1 MTTIKTPKLLKII
14 NTGVT
19 NLLEPKLKITKNNSI
34 KTCNKNAKNIH
45 VSLRLEFFDL
55 IGEIVKSRFP
65 CVNTKIIH
73 LKSAEAF

>member
-1 MTTIKTPKLLKII
+1 MQQKY
-14 NTGVT
+14 
-19 NLLEPKLKITKNNSI
+19 
-34 KTCNKNAKNIH
+34 AKNIH

-73 LKSAEAF
+73 LKSAEVFWVRENSYNSDCWRNKQIIP